1 MTKRGLNCLLLS
13 VNEIDLP
20 VQKRGLIHKTRR
32 PYEALDTRT
41 YPVNTPLLKGQNLP
55 AHVPV
60 LGWGDP
66 GEQKT
71 PTWNSRTHYP
81 QPRATTPKTRTSDHI
96 MTRQCRSTNQV
107 TLGITAQSPF

>member
-66 GEQKT
+66 GEQKPPRGT
-71 PTWNSRTHYP
+71 VVLTIHSREPPLQKPEPLT
-81 QPRATTPKTRTSDHI
+81 I
-96 MTRQCRSTNQV
+96 
-107 TLGITAQSPF
+107 L